1 MDDNPFGKL
10 FSRLM
15 GSKPQS
21 EIKYEPLAPLSKK
34 DSEEWEKFSSD
45 LEQARS
51 KISEI
56 EAKKSLY
63 WIKIERKLKIFNKNL
78 KIENGM
84 VYVEVNKK
92 TNCEHHGEKLP
103 LPGFCSGDC
112 DNCSQSP
119 DKDGDPEL

>member
-1 MDDNPFGKL
+1 MENPLSNLLSHF
-10 FSRLM
+10 M
-15 GSKPQS
+15 GGNPPP
-21 EIKYEPLAPLSKK
+21 EMKYEPLAPLSKK
-34 DSEEWEKFSSD
+34 ELEEWDKFGSD
-45 LEQARS
+45 LEKARS

-63 WIKIERKLKIFNKNL
+63 WIKIERKLNCYNKNL

-92 TNCEHHGEKLP
+92 TNCEHHGENLP

-119 DKDGDPEL
+119 DKDGISEL